1 MFRRLV
7 MVVMMLVLGLAGP
20 AMASHAAG
28 MAAPVPVMEHHQDHQ
43 GECAP
48 SGSCE
53 AERSLCEFVCFG
65 AGRLAM
71 PPVLAA
77 LGDIRPARHDLPR
90 DTREIAGLVAAIDH
104 PPKPL

>member
-28 MAAPVPVMEHHQDHQ
+28 MAAPMPVMEHHQ

-48 SGSCE
+48 SGSCGS
-53 AERSLCEFVCFG
+53 ERSLCEFVCFG
-65 AGRLAM
+65 LGRLAM

-77 LGDIRPARHDLPR
+77 LGDIRSALHDLPR
-90 DTREIAGLVAAIDH
+90 NTREIAGLVAAIDH
-104 PPKPL
+104 PPKPF